1 MNLLP
6 LPTEQEQL
14 LSDAKLHR
22 RNEERLSNANPSETT
37 TLTYCGLEV
46 ILNHATGTF
55 YLLDTTG
62 G

>member
-6 LPTEQEQL
+6 LPPEQEQL

-22 RNEERLSNANPSETT
+22 HTEERLYTANPSETT

-46 ILNHATGTF
+46 ILNQATGTF